1 MEETSHAGEN
11 NERPCQAI
19 SLSNVACGFPASVR
33 CTICGKWFC
42 EAHAEDEQWHP
53 CVQLPGFS

>member
-1 MEETSHAGEN
+1 VEETSHEGES

-19 SLSNVACGFPASVR
+19 SSSNATCGFPASVR

-42 EAHAEDEQWHP
+42 EAHAEDEQWHR
-53 CVQLPGFS
+53 CAQLPGFD